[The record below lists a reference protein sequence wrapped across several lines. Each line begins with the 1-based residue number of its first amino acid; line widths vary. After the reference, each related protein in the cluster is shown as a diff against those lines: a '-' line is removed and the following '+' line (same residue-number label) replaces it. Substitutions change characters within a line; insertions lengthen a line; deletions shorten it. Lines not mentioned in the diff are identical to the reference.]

1 MLQIFPLLLVSLLI
15 YSALSFTTGDAH
27 APTMPWYEGQAFT
40 VHMMSGDEWHINGGT
55 VFIMFSMVL
64 LFIELLRATRVG
76 GASIMN
82 HAFSVVVFVSALLL
96 FITRRGY
103 GNSTFF
109 IYTAMTFMDFMAGFI
124 ITTVTQRRDFAFGRV
139 EE

>member
-1 MLQIFPLLLVSLLI
+1 VLWTRLGSQ
-15 YSALSFTTGDAH
+15 
-27 APTMPWYEGQAFT
+27 PWYEAQAFSIN
-40 VHMMSGDEWHINGGT
+40 MMSGDLWSISGGT

-64 LFIELLRATRVG
+64 LFIELLRATSSG
-76 GASIMN
+76 SASIMN

-96 FITRRGY
+96 FITRPGY

-109 IYTAMTFMDFMAGFI
+109 IFVAMSFMDFMAGFV
-124 ITTVTQRRDFAFGRV
+124 ITTVTQRRDFTLNRA